1 MPRQKKKSQSTQE
14 DTLMTLSDVAV
25 FLQVAERTV
34 YQWAQRGQIPSFKLG
49 NVWRFK
55 RSDLHRWIEDC
66 RQETPRT
73 KIDA

>member
-1 MPRQKKKSQSTQE
+1 MTKSKQMPEQ
-14 DTLMTLSDVAV
+14 DPLLTLSDVAIY
-25 FLQVAERTV
+25 LQVAERTV
-34 YQWAQRGQIPSFKLG
+34 YLWAQKGTIPSFKLG